1 MKDRLE
7 TGAWSQGKAA
17 PRVGGIPGAFP
28 KPGSPSFPF
37 SGGGAFLANVSVSRA
52 ACSAFSAISPPPLCP
67 AVLQGAPR
75 QLQARA
81 YPGPF
86 PWCGAGLGNSQRTLG
101 GAAWDSLGPRGT
113 VPRVSFES
121 AVVARGGSAGFGTL
135 ISFILAGGSN
145 QTSGSAWKELD
156 LPAGAAA
163 SLPGTPFA
171 LQSLMSFCAPLF
183 LTPCLLVR
191 LRTGAPF
198 ATLVSPSLCLSS
210 LERSRR

>member
-1 MKDRLE
+1 MGE
-7 TGAWSQGKAA
+7 PGKGGTS
-17 PRVGGIPGAFP
+17 RGGIPGAFP
-28 KPGSPSFPF
+28 KLGSPSFPF

-81 YPGPF
+81 YSGPF
-86 PWCGAGLGNSQRTLG
+86 PWCGAEPRNSQRALG
-101 GAAWDSLGPRGT
+101 GVTWGSLGPRGT

-121 AVVARGGSAGFGTL
+121 VVVARGGSIGSGTL

-145 QTSGSAWKELD
+145 QTSQGAWKELD

-163 SLPGTPFA
+163 SLAGTPFA
-171 LQSLMSFCAPLF
+171 LQSL
-183 LTPCLLVR
+183 CLLV
-191 LRTGAPF
+191 P
-198 ATLVSPSLCLSS
+198 LSS
-210 LERSRR
+210 LSLSSLSDLGQEHPLRPWSLLPYTCLV